1 VSGVSEVDY
10 NSDMAKRTST
20 PETGEGP
27 YYKQGSPEESVLFR
41 EGILGEQLDLTGFV
55 RDVNGKALPGAW
67 LDFWQANGN
76 GKYDNSGYTL
86 RGHQITGRLGQY
98 HLKTV
103 VPGSYPGRTPHIH
116 VKLRKA
122 DAGRTYTTQLFFPGL
137 ASNREDFIFREDLLI
152 SVSSM
157 PQGKTGVFD
166 FVLDAT

>member
-1 VSGVSEVDY
+1 MSGTSKDDY
-10 NSDMAKRTST
+10 NSDMAEKTPT

-41 EGILGEQLDLTGFV
+41 EGIPGEQLTLTGFV
-55 RDVNGKALPGAW
+55 RDVNGKALAGAW

-86 RGHQITGRLGQY
+86 RGHQRTAESGQY
-98 HLKTV
+98 QLKTV

-116 VKLRKA
+116 VKLRRA

-137 ASNREDFIFREDLLI
+137 ASNKGDFIFREDLLI

-157 PQGKTGVFD
+157 PQGKAGVFD
-166 FVLDAT
+166 FVLDAP